1 MSRFLVFVLLF
12 SFTVNCIAQDSIF
25 KKTYN
30 IKRTSTPPKIDGVL
44 DDDVWQNADV
54 ATDFVQFRP
63 AIGNTLPD
71 YQKTTVKMTYDD
83 KAIYVAAYL
92 RDKPEDIMRQFTSR
106 DNFGINDFFIIAIN
120 PNNDGQNDTYFVV
133 FPNGGQADAIA
144 NPSIGEDYSWNA
156 VWQNATKVVADGWI
170 VEVKIPYRALRFTNQ
185 EEPTWGIQFH
195 RQFRKTRK
203 QYTWNPFD
211 PTKGYIGLYA
221 GEMKGLRDIQPP
233 TRLILYPF
241 ASTVINSFDGVTTD
255 EYNFGMDVKY
265 GITENFTLD
274 ATLVPDF
281 SQAGFDNL
289 QLNLGPFEQ
298 TFSEQR
304 QFFTEGVDLFNKGS
318 LFFSRRI
325 GNAPSGSVDL
335 ADNEELVNS
344 PDKVK
349 LINAVKVSGRTKDG
363 LGIGFFNAITEVTK
377 ATVRNNDTGE
387 FRQEVVEPLTNYNI
401 LVVDQQF
408 NQNSSISLI
417 NTNVTRDGS
426 GFRDANVTGLVA
438 DLVNKKNTMSI
449 ATRLRMS
456 NRNLPTGTET
466 GLNSFFAIRKING
479 KFRYS
484 FDHSFSNTKYDI
496 NDLGLNFRNNF
507 NNFGIDASY
516 QIFEPTEKLNNF
528 RINTWVNYNRLYDP
542 NVFTGTNFG
551 VNVFAV
557 SKKSLMAFGADA
569 SFAPGKQYDY
579 FEPRDFENRRFF
591 IRENEFYA
599 GGFISTDY
607 NKTFALDMNAN
618 FATFFEDDQGFTRYR
633 VRLEPRV
640 RVNDKCILVYSSSL
654 NVENNRR
661 GYANDSNNLEGEII
675 FGQRDQIELVNS
687 ISANYSFNALHALNL
702 TFRNYWTT
710 VDYDDTPYFLQENGR
725 VVQSP
730 NTFEELSLGNSNI
743 NFSTWNLDLSYTW
756 QFGPGS
762 FLTALYRNQIFNQSD
777 ASKATY
783 FDSLNRLFDE
793 PIDHTLSIRLVYFID
808 FNNVKGLFQRKKRMT
823 NINS

>member
-1 MSRFLVFVLLF
+1 MSRFLVFLLCC
-12 SFTVNCIAQDSIF
+12 FTMNCIAQDSIP

-30 IKRTSTPPKIDGVL
+30 IKRAVSPPKIDAVL
-44 DDDVWQNADV
+44 DDAVWKDAEI
-54 ATDFVQFRP
+54 ATDFIQFRP
-63 AIGNTLPD
+63 AIGNTLPEH
-71 YQKTTVKMTYDD
+71 QKTTVKMSYDD
-83 KAIYVAAYL
+83 NAIYVAAYL
-92 RDKPEDIMRQFTSR
+92 KDNPEDIMRQFTSR

-133 FPNGGQADAIA
+133 FPNGSQADAIA

-156 VWQNATKVVADGWI
+156 VWENAAKVVDDGWI
-170 VEVKIPYRALRFTNQ
+170 VEVKIPYRTLRFTNQ
-185 EEPTWGIQFH
+185 EDPTWGIQFH

-221 GEMKGLRDIQPP
+221 GELKGLQGIQPP

-241 ASTVINSFDGVTTD
+241 ASTVIRSFDGETTE

-298 TFSEQR
+298 TFAEQR
-304 QFFTEGVDLFNKGS
+304 QFFTEGVDLFNKGN

-325 GNAPSGSVDL
+325 GNAPSGS
-335 ADNEELVNS
+335 AETAENEEVVDS
-344 PDKVK
+344 PNEVK
-349 LINAVKVSGRTKDG
+349 LINAVKVSGRTKNG
-363 LGIGFFNAITEVTK
+363 LGIGFFNAITEKTE
-377 ATVRNNDTGE
+377 ATIQNTETGE
-387 FRQEVVEPLTNYNI
+387 FRKEVVEPLTNYNI
-401 LVVDQQF
+401 MVVDQQF

-426 GFRDANVTGLVA
+426 GFRDANVTGIVA
-438 DLVNKKNTMSI
+438 DLVNKRNTLGI
-449 ATRLRMS
+449 DTRLRMS

-466 GLNSFFAIRKING
+466 GFNSFFAIRKLDG

-507 NNFGIDASY
+507 NNFGVDASY
-516 QIFEPTEKLNNF
+516 RIFEPTKTLNEF
-528 RINTWVNYNRLYDP
+528 RINTFVNYRRLYDP
-542 NVFTGTNFG
+542 SVFTEVNFG
-551 VNVFAV
+551 ANIFGVL
-557 SKKSLMAFGADA
+557 KESLMAFGMDA
-569 SFAPGKQYDY
+569 FWAPGKQFDY
-579 FEPRDFENRRFF
+579 FEPRDFDNRRFF
-591 IRENEFYA
+591 TIENQFNA

-607 NKTFALDMNAN
+607 NKTFALDVNVN
-618 FATFFEDDQGFTRYR
+618 FSTFFEEDQGFTRYR
-633 VRLEPRV
+633 LRFEPRV
-640 RVNDKCILVYSSSL
+640 RVNEKCILVYSSSL

-661 GYANDSNNLEGEII
+661 GYANDSNDLENEII
-675 FGQRDQIELVNS
+675 FGQRDQIELTNS
-687 ISANYSFNALHALNL
+687 ISGNYSFNPFHTLNL

-725 VVQSP
+725 LVQSQ
-730 NTFEELSLGNSNI
+730 NTFQELGLGNSNV
-743 NFSTWNLDLSYTW
+743 NFSTWNLDFSYTW
-756 QFGPGS
+756 QFGPGN
-762 FLTALYRNQIFNQSD
+762 FLTALYRNQIFNQTTASD
-777 ASKATY
+777 DGY
-783 FDSLNRLFDE
+783 FQSLNRLFDA
-793 PIDHTLSIRLVYFID
+793 PIDHTVSIRLVYFID
-808 FNNVKGLFQRKKRMT
+808 YNNVKNLFKRKKRT
-823 NINS
+823 PDVSS